1 MEIEIRNGL
10 LICAIL
16 VFVVMIAGCSD
27 QASSGTITVP
37 TPTLPAAKFA
47 AGDIIAKST
56 SATDKVLYVITK
68 YDLSN
73 DMYTRAWIYK
83 NTDGSWG
90 HFIDNK
96 TEKVERTLVE
106 KVYPVKLSHV
116 TVSVIPIV
124 TTTIPTSVPTTVSGS
139 TPTVSSLSPVSGVK
153 DAIVGVT
160 VTGTGFD
167 SGATVK
173 LTRPGYP
180 SISGTGVSVSS
191 ATSIACTFN
200 LNGADE
206 GTYNVMVT
214 NPGGK
219 SDTKM
224 GAFLIG
230 QAPPIISSVSP
241 TTAELGA
248 TQLAI
253 AINGQNFKEGVKVT
267 FVQGTSELNCVT
279 PSSIDTIKITC
290 LLDLKASNG
299 AKIGLWDVK
308 VLNIEGQ
315 KSGTLTGKF
324 TVTNTTTTST

>member
-1 MEIEIRNGL
+1 
-10 LICAIL
+10 
-16 VFVVMIAGCSD
+16 
-27 QASSGTITVP
+27 
-37 TPTLPAAKFA
+37 
-47 AGDIIAKST
+47 
-56 SATDKVLYVITK
+56 
-68 YDLSN
+68 
-73 DMYTRAWIYK
+73 MYTRAWIYK

-96 TEKVERTLVE
+96 TEKVERTLVG

-116 TVSVIPIV
+116 TVSAIPIV

-167 SGATVK
+167 SGATAK

-224 GAFLIG
+224 SAFLIG

-248 TQLAI
+248 TQLVI
-253 AINGQNFKEGVKVT
+253 AINGQNFKEGVKIT
-267 FVQGTSELNCVT
+267 FVQGTSELYCVT

-290 LLDLKASNG
+290 LLDLKVANG